1 MPNRGSAAVE
11 AHSFPKRKF
20 QRPISRMAGMPEST
34 RYTVM
39 ASTQPTVMSP
49 SSRKTPWMAASRTS
63 RLRLAFFIGLPS
75 SHGSIRGTVS
85 PPDGKVSFVS

>member
-49 SSRKTPWMAASRTS
+49 SSRKTPWTAV
-63 RLRLAFFIGLPS
+63 S
-75 SHGSIRGTVS
+75 SA
-85 PPDGKVSFVS
+85 